1 MSEQPDELKKLVAI
15 AVDLGLS
22 AEMRTKA
29 VQLMGNMGTHE
40 ALLALLDLAANDKLF
55 REERELA
62 LKEAREIIRAGR

>member
-1 MSEQPDELKKLVAI
+1 MPEQPEELKKLVAI
-15 AVDLGLS
+15 AVDMGLS